1 MNDDSKITRF
11 EVIDEN
17 GRAYTRWDVKVEVS
31 IQDGGRTMKIFV
43 HDKNYGVL
51 KNDG

>member
-1 MNDDSKITRF
+1 MMDTSKITRV
-11 EVIDEN
+11 EVIDET
-17 GRAYTRWDVKVEVS
+17 GRAYTRWDVKAEVC
-31 IQDGGRTMKIFV
+31 IQDEGRTMKIFV